1 MTQDEFVNTRLKAL
15 IEDLRINHEYNE
27 KEVFLQAADELERLQ
42 QGIETLYTMYE
53 QVCKQRDQ
61 LMDVQKSMVEALR
74 GRIQ

>member
-1 MTQDEFVNTRLKAL
+1 MTSDEFVNTRLKAL

-61 LMDVQKSMVEALR
+61 LMDVQRSMVEALR

>member
-1 MTQDEFVNTRLKAL
+1 MTSDELKAL

-42 QGIETLYTMYE
+42 QGIETLHTMYE

-61 LMDVQKSMVEALR
+61 LIDVQRSMVEALR

>member
-61 LMDVQKSMVEALR
+61 LMDVQRSMVEALR

>member
-1 MTQDEFVNTRLKAL
+1 MTSDEFVNTRLKTL

-42 QGIETLYTMYE
+42 KGIETLYTMYE

-61 LMDVQKSMVEALR
+61 LMDVQRSMVEALR